1 MNGSVTVE
9 MAAPPMDVWNLVADV
24 RNTGRFSPEVFDA
37 EWLDGATGPTLGAR
51 FRGHVKRNE
60 IGPVYWTVCR
70 VTAGETSREVGFEV
84 LVRDRAVNN
93 WQYRLALSGGGTDV
107 TESFRMASSPLVGL
121 YFWLFGGFL
130 RQRRNVRDMTKTLHR
145 IKDVAEA

>member
-1 MNGSVTVE
+1 MQGSATVHI
-9 MAAPPMDVWNLVADV
+9 AAPADQIWGLITDVHSI
-24 RNTGRFSPEVFDA
+24 GSYSPEVFEG
-37 EWLDGATGPTLGAR
+37 EWLDGATKPALGAR

-70 VTAGETSREVGFEV
+70 VTACEPGREFGFEV
-84 LVRDRAVNN
+84 LLGDRAVNN
-93 WQYRLALSGGGTDV
+93 WHYRLAPSGGGTDV
-107 TESFRMASSPLVGL
+107 TESFRMASSPFVGV